1 VRALRGKL
9 KRDKMREEEVR
20 KTKTKTLFDF
30 FLFGFIPHVWDLG
43 GKGNFCSIIE
53 ATYFL
58 VGGMF

>member
-30 FLFGFIPHVWDLG
+30 FLFGFIPHVWDFG

>member
-9 KRDKMREEEVR
+9 KREEEGR
-20 KTKTKTLFDF
+20 KTKTLFDF
-30 FLFGFIPHVWDLG
+30 FLFGFIPHVWDFG